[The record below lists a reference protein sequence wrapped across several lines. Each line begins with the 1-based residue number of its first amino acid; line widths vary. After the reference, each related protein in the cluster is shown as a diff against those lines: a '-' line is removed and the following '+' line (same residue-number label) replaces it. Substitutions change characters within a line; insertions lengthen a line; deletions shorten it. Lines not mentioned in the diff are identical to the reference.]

1 MFKYCV
7 WYVLKETHIIHKQIK
22 RYAQIFNTEPF
33 LAHITINHSLE
44 KEEAIKIYLK
54 HKHKRKEFI
63 VVGTPHMTRCVKNNR
78 AFYAIEQPLNS
89 DGVHISLVYRMD
101 NGFHPLEMAI
111 VSQINNIGM
120 DDVEVCLVDCSSE
133 HPKEWK
139 ILSI

>member
-22 RYAQIFNTEPF
+22 RYAQIFN
-33 LAHITINHSLE
+33 TINHSLE

-89 DGVHISLVYRMD
+89 DGVHISLAYRID
-101 NGFHPLEMAI
+101 QGFHPLEIAI

-120 DDVEVCLVDCSSE
+120 DDVEVCIVDCSSE